1 MQYFSQI
8 TGIRE
13 TDKGTDLILHI
24 PGEKVQGKIIKYRNN
39 NKINA
44 EIRIDDNRTVT
55 SLQRAKIFAT
65 IKDIGMFTGDHPED
79 IRAWLLYDYCIATGE
94 MPFSLSNCS
103 ISTAREFITFII
115 DFILKEN
122 IPLSDAALS
131 RTEDIDRYLWGCIKY
146 KRCAICGK
154 SPSDLHHFD
163 SIGMGRDR
171 TTLDDSKN
179 RKIQLCREHHE
190 IAHKIGRDSF
200 GAKYHVYGI
209 IYKEE

>member
-1 MQYFSQI
+1 MQYFSQV

-44 EIRIDDNRTVT
+44 EIKIDDNRTIT
-55 SLQRAKIFAT
+55 SDQRKKIFAT
-65 IKDIGMFTGDHPED
+65 IKDISIYAGDHPED
-79 IRAWLLYDYCIATGE
+79 LRAFLLYDYCIETGK

-131 RTEDIDRYLWGCIKY
+131 RTDDIDKYLWGCIKY
-146 KRCAICGK
+146 KRCCLCGK
-154 SPSDLHHFD
+154 DGETHHWD
-163 SIGMGRDR
+163 AIGMGNDR
-171 TTLDDSKN
+171 TTLDDSLK
-179 RKIQLCREHHE
+179 RKIQLCREHHSK
-190 IAHKIGRDSF
+190 AHAMGRDSF
-200 GAKYHVYGI
+200 GRKYHVYGI
-209 IYKEE
+209 IYKE